1 MRDTIRPEGLRE
13 FINKIDDVIPYVKNK
28 INQQNDRDKKAL
40 LLSALLSDML
50 EKTIAH
56 YSVGDSKDTVKASLL
71 ETITAFE
78 DGFHWKGFR
87 NTYGGYDTMIWLIS
101 LGILCDI
108 ELEDF
113 KRITAILQRD
123 GANDRLLSMLIR
135 YKQPDWQES
144 QAPVIQKHP
153 YAHAP
158 GLSTAADIKQYLNKV
173 WYRGHSDAYWHGM
186 HKNKDVNNYFGY
198 WSWESGAIAKIKNID
213 DSSLKNQKYYPFDA
227 VHW

>member
-1 MRDTIRPEGLRE
+1 MRDNIKQKGFRE
-13 FINKIDDVIPYVKNK
+13 LIDEIIDVIPYA
-28 INQQNDRDKKAL
+28 KKAIIEQSNEDIKKGL
-40 LLSALLSDML
+40 KIKLLSFYIQ
-50 EKTIAH
+50 KTIAH
-56 YSVGDSKDTVKASLL
+56 YSVGDSKETVKASLL

-78 DGFHWKGFR
+78 DGFHWKGFK
-87 NTYGGYDTMIWLIS
+87 NTYGGYDTMTSLIS

-153 YAHAP
+153 YAQAP

-186 HKNKDVNNYFGY
+186 HKNLT
-198 WSWESGAIAKIKNID
+198 SKI
-213 DSSLKNQKYYPFDA
+213 
-227 VHW
+227 